1 MEFKLLV
8 ELARHPG
15 RVLTH
20 RHLLREVWGPSAV
33 DQSHNLRVHV
43 ATLRRKL
50 ERDPAQPQW
59 LVTEAG
65 VGYRLRDGAR
75 PRD

>member
-1 MEFKLLV
+1 
-8 ELARHPG
+8 
-15 RVLTH
+15 
-20 RHLLREVWGPSAV
+20 
-33 DQSHNLRVHV
+33 VHV

-75 PRD
+75 PSD